1 MRRRPPGGAGAS
13 PDAAQGTTAPVPG
26 WPALVTRGLGKDFG
40 DRTAVGSLDLDVPVG
55 SFFGLVGP
63 NGSGKTTT
71 LRMASGLQR
80 PDRGQVWIAGHDTWA
95 EPVAVRRLL
104 GVVPDPLHLFDRLT
118 ARELLGHLGELRGL
132 ARDEVERRS
141 DELLSVLGLAE
152 ASAELIGSYS
162 HGMRKKTSLACA
174 LLHRPAVLLLDE
186 PFEGVD
192 PVSAVTIRGLL
203 DRYRAAG
210 GTVVFSSPVMDLV
223 ERFCAPVAVMAT
235 GRLLAAGP
243 IDQVRAGRRLEDAFI
258 QMVGA
263 RPIEGD
269 DLDWLAGGSGA
280 ASDPGAP
287 AAPGPAPGP
296 GPIDSDRSSTP

>member
-1 MRRRPPGGAGAS
+1 M
-13 PDAAQGTTAPVPG
+13 AA
-26 WPALVTRGLGKDFG
+26 RGLGKDFG
-40 DRTAVGSLDLDVPVG
+40 SRSAVVSLDLDVPVG

-80 PDRGQVWIAGHDTWA
+80 PDRGQVWITGHETWG

-118 ARELLGHLGELRGL
+118 ARELLLHLGELRGL
-132 ARDEVERRS
+132 ERDEVTFRS
-141 DELLSVLGLAE
+141 DELLGVLGL
-152 ASAELIGSYS
+152 SAAAGELIGGYS

-203 DRYRAAG
+203 DRYRSAG
-210 GTVVFSSPVMDLV
+210 GTVVFSSHVMDLV
-223 ERFCAPVAVMAT
+223 ERFCDHVAVMAE
-235 GRLLAAGP
+235 GRLLASGP
-243 IDQVRAGRRLEDAFI
+243 IDEVRRGVRLEDAFI
-258 QMVGA
+258 AMVGA
-263 RPIEGD
+263 SPAGRDELGW
-269 DLDWLAGGSGA
+269 LDGSG
-280 ASDPGAP
+280 
-287 AAPGPAPGP
+287 
-296 GPIDSDRSSTP
+296 RS

>member
-1 MRRRPPGGAGAS
+1 MEH
-13 PDAAQGTTAPVPG
+13 TTEPVPG
-26 WPALVTRGLGKDFG
+26 WPALATRGLGKDFG
-40 DRTAVGSLDLDVPVG
+40 NRHAVESIDLDVPVG

-118 ARELLGHLGELRGL
+118 ARELLGHLGELRGMD
-132 ARDEVERRS
+132 RDEVRRRS
-141 DELLSVLGLAE
+141 DELLAVLGLTE
-152 ASAELIGSYS
+152 ASTELVGSYS
-162 HGMRKKTSLACA
+162 HGMRKKTSLAAA
-174 LLHRPAVLLLDE
+174 LVHRPAVLLLDE

-192 PVSAVTIRGLL
+192 PVSAVTIWGLL

-210 GTVVFSSPVMDLV
+210 GTVVFSSHVMDLV
-223 ERFCAPVAVMAT
+223 ERFCDHVAVMSL

-243 IDQVRAGRRLEDAFI
+243 IDSVRSGRRLEDAFI
-258 QMVGA
+258 EMVGA
-263 RPIEGD
+263 SPVGSDELAWLDRP
-269 DLDWLAGGSGA
+269 
-280 ASDPGAP
+280 
-287 AAPGPAPGP
+287 
-296 GPIDSDRSSTP
+296 R

>member
-1 MRRRPPGGAGAS
+1 MTVARAVDRDDGP
-13 PDAAQGTTAPVPG
+13 TTAVPG
-26 WPALVTRGLGKDFG
+26 WPALVARGLGKDFG
-40 DRTAVGSLDLDVPVG
+40 RRTAVASLDLAVPAG

-80 PDRGQVWIAGHDTWA
+80 PDRGQVWVAGHDTWQ

-118 ARELLGHLGELRGL
+118 AAELLGHLGELRGIERSE
-132 ARDEVERRS
+132 ARRRSAELLTVLGLSESS
-141 DELLSVLGLAE
+141 DEL
-152 ASAELIGSYS
+152 IGAYS

-192 PVSAVTIRGLL
+192 PVSAVTIRALL

-210 GTVVFSSPVMDLV
+210 GTVVFSSHVMDLV
-223 ERFCAPVAVMAT
+223 ERFCDHVAVMAE
-235 GRLLAAGP
+235 GRVLAAGP
-243 IDQVRAGRRLEDAFI
+243 IEVVRSGSRLEEAFI
-258 QMVGA
+258 RMVGA
-263 RPIEGD
+263 EPVGPD
-269 DLDWLAGGSGA
+269 ALAWL
-280 ASDPGAP
+280 
-287 AAPGPAPGP
+287 
-296 GPIDSDRSSTP
+296 DRSP